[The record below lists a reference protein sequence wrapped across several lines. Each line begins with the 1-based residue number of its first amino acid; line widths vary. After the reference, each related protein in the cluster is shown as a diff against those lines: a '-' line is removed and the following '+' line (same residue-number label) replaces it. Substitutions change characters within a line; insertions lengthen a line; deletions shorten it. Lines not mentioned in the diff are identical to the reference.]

1 MATLTEVISCF
12 PPDLQEPVLQLWNVI
27 NDELGVKREDF
38 TELKNIVQEIAK
50 AQTERAEAREVA
62 KVFGIMVCDSV
73 STIDPTITSV

>member
-1 MATLTEVISCF
+1 MATLTEVISSF

-50 AQTERAEAREVA
+50 AQTERAEAREIA

-73 STIDPTITSV
+73 STIDSTITSV